1 MDKHKLLIH
10 VYTDGVKMPTMTVRV
25 PEDLKSEIDKHDEIN
40 WSEVIRKS
48 MWEYIHKLKLAD
60 QIASKSELTE
70 DDVEEMSEELK
81 KRIAEHYG

>member
-1 MDKHKLLIH
+1 MYIH

-25 PEDLKSEIDKHDEIN
+25 PEDLKSEIDKYDEIN

-48 MWEYIHKLKLAD
+48 MWKYIHKLNLAD

-81 KRIAEHYG
+81 KRIAKHYE

>member
-1 MDKHKLLIH
+1 
-10 VYTDGVKMPTMTVRV
+10 MPTMTVRV

-48 MWEYIHKLKLAD
+48 MWKYIHKLKLAD

-81 KRIAEHYG
+81 KRIAEHYK